1 MEPNDV
7 GIALRIVSLLNV
19 CMAIYCCMIERNS
32 HGICERNKTMLIANF
47 EEVTCTALWAILEAV
62 AAALVLSRKGE

>member
-47 EEVTCTALWAILEAV
+47 EEVIGVWVILEVV